1 MSISSIG
8 LNRLIA
14 ESVLKKIKVYVKILK
29 NTVKGAFVI

>member
-29 NTVKGAFVI
+29 KYR